1 MRVGVI
7 SGSGTEQLP
16 ELTGVSRATV
26 GTDHGTV
33 EVTRGSLAGVDVVHI
48 PRHGPG
54 HARLSSQVDHRRN
67 LAALMKA
74 GADCL
79 ISLTVCGAV
88 DPTVALG
95 SLVVFD
101 DSYFLGNRP
110 PDGTLCTWHTVAGE
124 AGRGLAL
131 TLPGVGAVAP
141 AGVVHR
147 FDP

>member
-7 SGSGTEQLP
+7 SGSGTEQP
-16 ELTGVSRATV
+16 ELT
-26 GTDHGTV
+26 
-33 EVTRGSLAGVDVVHI
+33 
-48 PRHGPG
+48 
-54 HARLSSQVDHRRN
+54 
-67 LAALMKA
+67 
-74 GADCL
+74 
-79 ISLTVCGAV
+79 
-88 DPTVALG
+88 LG

-101 DSYFLGNRP
+101 DSYFLGNRL